1 MNHLY
6 DLTRFGSF
14 LWIIIM
20 TKMAVYLDTSVTK
33 IERKPTAVLVSIE
46 PMANPG
52 STRLPHTAWDGRLK
66 SGISTV
72 SSLRRAVRALGSIR
86 VILCLCNEVRGFYSA
101 AVWHRQ
107 ERADKYKKNKR
118 PFYPSSA
125 AVDR

>member
-1 MNHLY
+1 MACVTDSALIMLSAWTIGKTEVNHLY

-72 SSLRRAVRALGSIR
+72 SSLPV
-86 VILCLCNEVRGFYSA
+86 
-101 AVWHRQ
+101 
-107 ERADKYKKNKR
+107 
-118 PFYPSSA
+118 
-125 AVDR
+125 